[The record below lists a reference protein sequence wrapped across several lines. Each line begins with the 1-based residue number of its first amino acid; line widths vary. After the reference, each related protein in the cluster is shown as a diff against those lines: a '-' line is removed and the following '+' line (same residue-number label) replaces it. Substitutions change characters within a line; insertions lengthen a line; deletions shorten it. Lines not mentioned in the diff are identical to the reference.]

1 MAEEHDNPETNT
13 SEAVAGEQAVQQN
26 FAMRSIYLK
35 DSSFES
41 PNTPAVFMQETQPK
55 FEVNVGNAVNQIE
68 ENLHEVVLTLSITAK
83 TEDKTVFL
91 TEVQQAGIFES
102 QGLEPQQIH
111 QILGTFAPTQL
122 FPYAREAA
130 NSLVQKGG
138 FPSVMLQPINFDALY
153 AQHMQKL
160 VADQQAAAMQN
171 PPEGNA

>member
-1 MAEEHDNPETNT
+1 MAEEHNQTDDHAAAMGQET
-13 SEAVAGEQAVQQN
+13 QQN

-41 PNTPAVFMQETQPK
+41 PNTPAVFLEDIQPQ
-55 FEVNVGNAVNQIE
+55 FEVNVGNSVNQVDE
-68 ENLHEVVLTLSITAK
+68 SLHEVILTLSITAK

-91 TEVQQAGIFES
+91 AEIQQAGIFES
-102 QGLEPQQIH
+102 QGLQPQQLH

-153 AQHMQKL
+153 AQHVQQL
-160 VADQQAAAMQN
+160 AAQQQAAAVQN
-171 PPEGNA
+171 PPAGNA